1 MRRIFLILVLS
12 ALTLFGQN
20 NNQIKITDPW
30 IRNAD
35 KGMNTG
41 MFLKIENLTNKD
53 DELIGVESDFAE
65 VNEIHEVFK
74 NNEMMG
80 MRKIEKLP
88 IKAKS
93 KVELKPRDYHIMFI
107 KLTKD
112 LKLGDKKE
120 VKLKFK
126 NAGTIKVNAV
136 VKAMPQMKK

>member
-1 MRRIFLILVLS
+1 MKKLFLILVLS
-12 ALTLFGQN
+12 ALTTFGQN
-20 NNQIKITDPW
+20 HNKIKIIDPW

-41 MFLKIENLTNKD
+41 MFLKIENLDAKD

-74 NNEMMG
+74 NGDMMG

-88 IKAKS
+88 IKGKS
-93 KVELKPRDYHIMFI
+93 TVELKPRDYHVMFI
-107 KLTKD
+107 KLTQN

-136 VKAMPQMKK
+136 VKEMPQMKK